1 MKDSLIEI
9 KNNSQ
14 GNSSV
19 NEADNQISDLEH
31 KEVKN
36 KQTEQEK
43 RIQKT
48 SDSVS
53 SLCDNFKH
61 SNICIIGVAEG
72 EEKGQNIR
80 NLLEKN
86 SERKLP

>member
-61 SNICIIGVAEG
+61 SNILIIEV
-72 EEKGQNIR
+72 
-80 NLLEKN
+80 
-86 SERKLP
+86 P